1 VTCNHKKTPPK
12 NWDEM
17 LARKQEKLNKWLNT
31 TPKTEKRDEKLKERI
46 EKLKLDIELSKKTKE
61 YNLNTSL
68 KSYVDPR
75 VYKAWLD
82 KAGIDWTKL
91 YTSSLQKKFS
101 WIDRSKVKW
110 DDITK

>member
-1 VTCNHKKTPPK
+1 
-12 NWDEM
+12 
-17 LARKQEKLNKWLNT
+17 LNT
-31 TPKTEKRDEKLKERI
+31 TPKTEKRVEKLKERI